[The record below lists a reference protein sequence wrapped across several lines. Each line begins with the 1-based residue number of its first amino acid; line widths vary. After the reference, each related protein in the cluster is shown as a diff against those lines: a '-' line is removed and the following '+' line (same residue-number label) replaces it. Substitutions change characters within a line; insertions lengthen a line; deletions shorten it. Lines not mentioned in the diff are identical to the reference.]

1 MRPMM
6 RMGRFG
12 CLMHWGLQHD
22 SILNLTIECVLMQQV
37 KLKLALI
44 VTGALA
50 AISLLALPSACGGGS
65 AASGDLNIA
74 GVVQASTSTPAS
86 PTAPVKATVLSSGLS
101 SPWGMAFLP
110 DGRMVVTQKAGT
122 MVIVSANGTTESA
135 SFSPGLPNLTS
146 TGQGGLLDVVIDPD
160 FNLATNPRIYWAF
173 SETGAG
179 GAGTAVAHR
188 AQRRQRCVQGRGADG
203 QSARPAHPRRQTG
216 ARWLDLFVDGCGN
229 VGSGGAVSVVT
240 T

>member
-1 MRPMM
+1 
-6 RMGRFG
+6 
-12 CLMHWGLQHD
+12 
-22 SILNLTIECVLMQQV
+22 MQQV

-122 MVIVSANGTTESA
+122 MVIVSANGTTVSA

-179 GAGTAVAHR
+179 VLALPWRIVLSADSVASKDEVPMVKALGQRIRVVKQGPDGWIYLLTDAGTLVR
-188 AQRRQRCVQGRGADG
+188 VER
-203 QSARPAHPRRQTG
+203 
-216 ARWLDLFVDGCGN
+216 
-229 VGSGGAVSVVT
+229 
-240 T
+240 